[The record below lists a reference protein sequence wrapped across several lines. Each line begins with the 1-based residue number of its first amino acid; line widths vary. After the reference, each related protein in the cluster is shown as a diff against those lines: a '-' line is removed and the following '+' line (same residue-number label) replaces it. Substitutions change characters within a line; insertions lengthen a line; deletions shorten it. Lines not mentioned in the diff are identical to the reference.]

1 MKVLV
6 SIMIITIGVLVFFI
20 VGNDSDIQ
28 IDSPVSPQQSLDA
41 YNLNDHKDMPAQH
54 TETSSS
60 KSEAKSNESNKV
72 YAKNTSSSSSDSRP
86 YDQDTSYN
94 NQGNSNYGNTSSS
107 YNQSNSNYPGTGSSY
122 SQSNTGYGNASS
134 SYNQNNSNY
143 DRTSSTSSSN
153 SQTTSSNTTST
164 TSTEKSDTANNDQ
177 NDANSENTETAEDT
191 STAEETNA
199 NEEQEDT
206 NNTKYQRLYDNGI
219 MWSGNTGMLM
229 VEYQS
234 SDAQTTGIGFRVHF
248 DSSAIRPINVQ
259 QFPVDAIIQTS
270 PQTVMADTSNRDN
283 NTNTDQY
290 LPFAWASIYGQW
302 PQTNQVTLATIE
314 FERVEGG
321 SANDT
326 INYTAVSVPA
336 GFRLIK

>member
-20 VGNDSDIQ
+20 VGNDSDTQ
-28 IDSPVSPQQSLDA
+28 IDSPVSQQQSLDA
-41 YNLNDHKDMPAQH
+41 YNLNDHEDMPAQH
-54 TETSSS
+54 TENSSS

-143 DRTSSTSSSN
+143 DRTSSTNTSN

-164 TSTEKSDTANNDQ
+164 TSTENSDTANNDQ
-177 NDANSENTETAEDT
+177 SDANSENT
-191 STAEETNA
+191 AEETNVT
-199 NEEQEDT
+199 EEQEDT

-259 QFPVDAIIQTS
+259 QFPVDALVTTTAQM
-270 PQTVMADTSNRDN
+270 VMPDSNNRDN
-283 NTNTDQY
+283 NINTDQV
-290 LPFAWASIYGQW
+290 LTFAWVNMYGQW

-314 FERVEGG
+314 FERVDGG
-321 SANDT
+321 SSNDV
-326 INYTAVSVPA
+326 INYSATSTPA

>member
-41 YNLNDHKDMPAQH
+41 YNLNYHEDMPAQH

-72 YAKNTSSSSSDSRP
+72 YAKNTSSSSSDDRS
-86 YDQDTSYN
+86 YQDTSYN

-122 SQSNTGYGNASS
+122 SQSNTGNGNASS

-153 SQTTSSNTTST
+153 SQTTSSNTTNT

-177 NDANSENTETAEDT
+177 NDANSENTETAE
-191 STAEETNA
+191 ETNA
-199 NEEQEDT
+199 TEEQEDI

-219 MWSGNTGMLM
+219 IWSGNTGMLM

-234 SDAQTTGIGFRVHF
+234 SDAQTTGIGFRVHY

>member
-28 IDSPVSPQQSLDA
+28 IDSPVSPLQSLDA
-41 YNLNDHKDMPAQH
+41 YNLNNHEEIPAQH
-54 TETSSS
+54 TATSSS

-72 YAKNTSSSSSDSRP
+72 YAKNTSSSSSDSRQ

-94 NQGNSNYGNTSSS
+94 NQGSSNYENTSSS
-107 YNQSNSNYPGTGSSY
+107 YNQSNSNYPGTGSSH

-164 TSTEKSDTANNDQ
+164 SSTEESDTSNNDQ

-199 NEEQEDT
+199 TEEQEDT

-259 QFPVDAIIQTS
+259 QFPVDALVTTTAQM
-270 PQTVMADTSNRDN
+270 VMPDSNNRDN
-283 NTNTDQY
+283 NINTDQV
-290 LPFAWASIYGQW
+290 LTFAWVNMYGQW

-314 FERVEGG
+314 FERVDGG
-321 SANDT
+321 SSNDV
-326 INYTAVSVPA
+326 INYSATSTPA

>member
-41 YNLNDHKDMPAQH
+41 YNLNDHEDMPAQH

-72 YAKNTSSSSSDSRP
+72 YAKNTSSSSSDDRS
-86 YDQDTSYN
+86 YQDTSYN

-122 SQSNTGYGNASS
+122 SQSNTGNGNASS

-153 SQTTSSNTTST
+153 SQTTSSNTTNT

-177 NDANSENTETAEDT
+177 NDANSENTETAE
-191 STAEETNA
+191 ETNA
-199 NEEQEDT
+199 TEEQEDI

-234 SDAQTTGIGFRVHF
+234 SDAQTTGIGFRVHY